1 MAPRNRARSQEELV
15 YLVNQA
21 LDEVFDLRAAI
32 EYDEEFMG
40 GAEFIVDPLEV
51 GLNRLLTAI
60 KAGEYQPGV
69 GNLMDFLN
77 VLKNT
82 DQRAV
87 PFWPVLKLI
96 LDTHT
101 EGYQDEENAS

>member
-1 MAPRNRARSQEELV
+1 MAPRNRARNEEEFI
-15 YLVNQA
+15 YLINQA
-21 LDEVFDLRAAI
+21 LDEIFDLRAAI

-40 GAEFIVDPLEV
+40 DAAFIVDPLEN
-51 GLNRLLTAI
+51 GLNQLLNAV
-60 KAGEYQPGV
+60 KAGDYTPGE
-69 GNLMDFLN
+69 GDLLEFLH

-101 EGYQDEENAS
+101 EGYQQQDAE

>member
-1 MAPRNRARSQEELV
+1 MAVRNRARSKDELI
-15 YLVNQA
+15 YLIKQV
-21 LDEVFDLRAAI
+21 LDETFDLKAAI

-40 GAEFIVDPLEV
+40 AAANIVDPLND
-51 GLNRLLTAI
+51 GMTRLLNAVRE
-60 KAGEYQPGV
+60 GEYKPGQ
-69 GNLMDFLN
+69 GDYLDFLQ

-96 LDTHT
+96 VDTHNA
-101 EGYQDEENAS
+101 GYQEQQ

>member
-1 MAPRNRARSQEELV
+1 MAPRNRARNQDDLIN
-15 YLVNQA
+15 LINQA
-21 LDEVFDLRAAI
+21 LDDIFDLRAAI

-40 GAEFIVDPLEV
+40 DAAFIVDPLEN
-51 GLNRLLTAI
+51 GLTRLLNAI
-60 KAGEYQPGV
+60 KAGEYKPGE
-69 GNLMDFLN
+69 GELLEFLH

-101 EGYQDEENAS
+101 EGYQDEAE